1 MSLVDPGFVERGAP
15 KGWGLG
21 PGQSPG
27 GAQWAKPTEA
37 PRFWVFRT
45 LFMSYFSYTSHIRTL
60 NSNKN

>member
-21 PGQSPG
+21 LGQSPG

-37 PRFWVFRT
+37 PRFGVFRT